1 MSGPGE
7 RWARIGAIF
16 DEACGL
22 EPAARPAYV
31 ADAAAGDTTLA
42 REVLSLLAA
51 HEASGAFLDRPAA
64 DLGPVLLGSRPPAF
78 EPGAVLGPY
87 RVLERLGEGGM
98 GVVFLAE
105 DTRLHRRVALKVLD
119 PLHLANAAA
128 QERLRQEARAAA
140 RLHHPGIAAVYALE
154 EVDGRPLLATEYID
168 GQTLRAVIDSGPV
181 QPADAM
187 AMAEQLARALE
198 AAHAQGVVHRDLKPE
213 NVMVGRDGRVKVLD
227 FGIARVA
234 DRDAGGERL
243 TSEGAVIG
251 TPAYM
256 APEQLRGDEVDAR
269 ADQFTFGIVLY
280 EMLSGA
286 HPFAAPGRTATQA
299 RILTADPPPLAQA
312 GHPASPALERVV
324 RRCLEKDPARRYAA
338 TSMLVRDL
346 VEASAPASQ
355 LPWNERQAAA
365 PGADGRQAG
374 TRRWWRVHQWL
385 VMTGVSGL
393 LILDGWV
400 ALWVGGAA
408 QYPLFFGL
416 LALGVTAT
424 TLRAHL
430 LFVSRYRA
438 PAMAAEWRR
447 AMPWLRALDLAF
459 AAINAGAA
467 VAIGPAHPVASSIVL
482 AAATILAAAVTVIEP
497 ATARSAFDPGDA
509 N

>member
-1 MSGPGE
+1 
-7 RWARIGAIF
+7 
-16 DEACGL
+16 
-22 EPAARPAYV
+22 
-31 ADAAAGDTTLA
+31 
-42 REVLSLLAA
+42 
-51 HEASGAFLDRPAA
+51 
-64 DLGPVLLGSRPPAF
+64 
-78 EPGAVLGPY
+78 
-87 RVLERLGEGGM
+87 M
-98 GVVFLAE
+98 GQVFLAE

-119 PLHLANAAA
+119 PLQLANTAA

-154 EVDGRPLLATEYID
+154 EVNGRPLLATEYID
-168 GQTLRAVIDSGPV
+168 GQTLRAVIDRGPV
-181 QPADAM
+181 PPADAM
-187 AMAEQLARALE
+187 TMAAQLARALE
-198 AAHAQGVVHRDLKPE
+198 AAHGQGVVHRDLKPE
-213 NVMVGRDGRVKVLD
+213 NVMVDRDGRVKVLD

-234 DRDAGGERL
+234 DGDAGGERL
-243 TSEGAVIG
+243 TSEGAIIG

-269 ADQFTFGIVLY
+269 ADQFTFGVVLY
-280 EMLSGA
+280 EMLCGA
-286 HPFAAPGRTATQA
+286 HPFAAPTRTATQA
-299 RILTADPPPLAQA
+299 RILTAEPPPLAQA
-312 GHPASPALERVV
+312 GHPEMPALERVV
-324 RRCLEKDPARRYAA
+324 RRCLEKDPARRYPT

-346 VEASAPASQ
+346 TGAGESTSREQ
-355 LPWNERQAAA
+355 SNEPQAA
-365 PGADGRQAG
+365 GHGGQAG

-385 VMTGVSGL
+385 VMAGVSAL

-447 AMPWLRALDLAF
+447 AMTWLQALDLTF

-467 VAIGPAHPVASSIVL
+467 VAIGPAHPVASSVVL
-482 AAATILAAAVTVIEP
+482 AAAAILAAAVTVIEP
-497 ATARSAFDPGDA
+497 ATARSAFDAGDA
-509 N
+509 R